1 VGHGGLGGEGGGREP
16 ASSPSSCA
24 LGRQTQEDCWMLST
38 WPLVGIWLCE
48 ATDPSWQGGQG
59 AAPDTMGPKATLSS
73 LGRGREVPMQAR
85 VFSLVHGWRTARTSD
100 RRLGRAH

>member
-1 VGHGGLGGEGGGREP
+1 
-16 ASSPSSCA
+16 
-24 LGRQTQEDCWMLST
+24 MLST
-38 WPLVGIWLCE
+38 QPGKASDCVKPLTPHGR
-48 ATDPSWQGGQG
+48 GGQG
-59 AAPDTMGPKATLSS
+59 AAPDTMSPRATLSS